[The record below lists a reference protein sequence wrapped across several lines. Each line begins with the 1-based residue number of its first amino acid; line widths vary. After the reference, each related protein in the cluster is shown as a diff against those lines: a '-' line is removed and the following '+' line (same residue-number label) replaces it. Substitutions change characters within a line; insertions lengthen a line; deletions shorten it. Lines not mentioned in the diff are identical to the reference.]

1 MATSEISHGI
11 LFSLQLYFWSGPAW
25 NLGGLL
31 GPLGAMGAHAA
42 SNVPNDGAGYHLT
55 KLYCIVLLGV
65 GRQSRVSQIQCRVI
79 TNTAAREYKYKYN
92 SKESAGDPLMPIL
105 PTVSLSTSL
114 LSDGHICSASKKA
127 FEIIRGSE
135 FCENPTSLNAL
146 IPISKFLQF
155 GYKRRT
161 MSL

>member
-1 MATSEISHGI
+1 M
-11 LFSLQLYFWSGPAW
+11 QLYFWSGPGW

-92 SKESAGDPLMPIL
+92 SKESAGDPPMPIL

-127 FEIIRGSE
+127 FEII
-135 FCENPTSLNAL
+135 
-146 IPISKFLQF
+146 
-155 GYKRRT
+155 
-161 MSL
+161 